1 MELRAGAQIFTGER
15 EMIIIEMNGGLG
27 NQLQQYALYEK
38 FKSLQKE
45 VKLDISW
52 YETDSVEERKNQA
65 VTRRKL
71 ELDYFPGVSYEVCT
85 REEKQGLLGSNS
97 FFFRAMRRLGWTEA
111 VRYVEHQMYDENIF
125 ALDNKVLSGYWA
137 CEAYYRDILQTLKKR
152 LTFPSSGNPQNEA
165 MKKKMEET
173 NSVSIHLRR
182 GDYLTEENRKMFGG
196 ICTDAYYESALKY
209 IREREDKIQF
219 FIFSDDSEYADKYFS
234 PFLEKGYTIVDCN
247 HGEDSFYDIELMSCC
262 KHNICANS
270 TFSFWGARL
279 NHNPG
284 RIAIRPLKQKNGVDW
299 YQPEMMKKLWKN
311 WIFIDEK
318 GSVQ

>member
-1 MELRAGAQIFTGER
+1 
-15 EMIIIEMNGGLG
+15 MIIIEMNGGLG

-52 YETDSVEERKNQA
+52 YEAETPEGKKGEA
-65 VTRRKL
+65 LRRRL
-71 ELDYFPGVSYEVCT
+71 ELDYFPGVSYEAC
-85 REEKQGLLGSNS
+85 RAKEKQRLLGSNH
-97 FFFRAMRRLGWTEA
+97 FFSRVGRKLGLIEASRYTEY
-111 VRYVEHQMYDENIF
+111 RMYDERIF
-125 ALDNKVLSGYWA
+125 ELENKVLTGYWA
-137 CEAYYRDILQTLKKR
+137 CKAYYGDIMQMLKEK
-152 LTFPSSGNPQNEA
+152 LTFPPSPNPRNEA
-165 MKKKMEET
+165 MKKRMKES

-182 GDYLTEENRKMFGG
+182 GDYLTPQNRKMFGG
-196 ICTDAYYESALKY
+196 ICTDAYYENALSY
-209 IREREDKIQF
+209 IRERVDKPHF
-219 FIFSDDSEYADKYFS
+219 FLFSDDPEYVKAYFGH
-234 PFLEKGYTIVDCN
+234 EGYTIVDIN
-247 HGEDSFYDIELMSCC
+247 RGRDSFYDIELMSCC

-279 NHNPG
+279 NHNTD

-299 YQPEMMKKLWKN
+299 YQPEIMKKLWKN